1 MRTARVS
8 TLPASNWSPRMLKTS
23 MLTRGSARRSVQ
35 VLAAPRSLFST
46 AARFWIETIALVS
59 VIACAFALV
68 IATLGAVAG
77 TAAGEPESGQST
89 LAPTA
94 RTYEGMI
101 TDTRCGARHS
111 AAIGGTAAACALAC
125 VHAGEQFVLVDGDT
139 TYSLEGDV
147 IVLKRVAG
155 QRAKIVGTVNG
166 RKISVTSIARD

>member
-1 MRTARVS
+1 MQE
-8 TLPASNWSPRMLKTS
+8 AS
-23 MLTRGSARRSVQ
+23 
-35 VLAAPRSLFST
+35 APRSLLST
-46 AARFWIETIALVS
+46 GARFWVETIALVS

-89 LAPTA
+89 LAPAA

-111 AAIGGTAAACALAC
+111 AAIGGTAADCTLAC
-125 VHAGEQFVLVDGDT
+125 VRGGERFVLVDGDT

-155 QRAKIVGTVNG
+155 QRVKIAGTLNG
-166 RKISVTSIARD
+166 RKISVTSLVTD